1 MLGSTMT
8 QIPVAE
14 QAKLTPPCEAVV
26 SPQTLSMNGRSRVYV
41 SSHGFSSE
49 PSVLGS

>member
-1 MLGSTMT
+1 MLGSTMSK
-8 QIPVAE
+8 IS
-14 QAKLTPPCEAVV
+14 K
-26 SPQTLSMNGRSRVYV
+26 TLSMNGRSRVYV